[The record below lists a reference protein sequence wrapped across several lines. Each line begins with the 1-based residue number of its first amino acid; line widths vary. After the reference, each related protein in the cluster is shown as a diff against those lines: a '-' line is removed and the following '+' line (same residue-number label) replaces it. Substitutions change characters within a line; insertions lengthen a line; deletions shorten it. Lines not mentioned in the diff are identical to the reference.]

1 MESVHPLAGDQLAA
15 FPTGQDGR
23 PASLLVVE
31 DDPQISDLYKIMLE
45 RSGYQVALAGDGL
58 EALELF
64 RAAQR
69 DGRPY
74 DLVMLDLNLPR
85 MGGLECLRHLSRID
99 HGIRVLVAS
108 GSPGLDFQDL
118 SSWVA
123 GVVQK
128 PVRMNTLLEQVDRAL
143 ALPRPPAPA

>member
-1 MESVHPLAGDQLAA
+1 MASHPDPNQLSVIAPGMGGAS
-15 FPTGQDGR
+15 P
-23 PASLLVVE
+23 SLLVVE

-45 RSGYQVALAGDGL
+45 RSGYRVSLAGDGL

-69 DGRPY
+69 DGQPY
-74 DLVMLDLNLPR
+74 DLVMMDLNLPR
-85 MGGLECLRHLSRID
+85 MDGLECLRHLAKID
-99 HGIRVLVAS
+99 DGIRVLVS
-108 GSPGLDFQDL
+108 TGCPSLEFHGL

-128 PVRMNTLLEQVDRAL
+128 PVRMSTLLEQVDRAL
-143 ALPRPPAPA
+143 ALPRPPAMA